1 MFKAPEFDL
10 LLITIATLEL
20 IFPDFWERIMDFR
33 LDPLPDAKTQ
43 RFKFSNLLKL
53 STNLTKIWQ
62 IVNKFIAKN
71 V

>member
-43 RFKFSNLLKL
+43 RFKFLNYLEIKHKFNENLAY
-53 STNLTKIWQ
+53 SQ
-62 IVNKFIAKN
+62 
-71 V
+71 

>member
-1 MFKAPEFDL
+1 MFKAPEFEL

-43 RFKFSNLLKL
+43 RFKFLKYIEIKHKFNENLAD
-53 STNLTKIWQ
+53 SQ
-62 IVNKFIAKN
+62 
-71 V
+71 